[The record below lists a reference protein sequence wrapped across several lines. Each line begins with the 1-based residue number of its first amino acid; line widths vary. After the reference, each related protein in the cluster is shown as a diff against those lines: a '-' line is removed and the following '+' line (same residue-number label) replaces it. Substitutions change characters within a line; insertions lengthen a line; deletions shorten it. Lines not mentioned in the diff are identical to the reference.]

1 MLSEASNLT
10 LPTSAY
16 SESFAKL
23 AEAAQVSALAKAVR
37 QSFARSEAFAAASKA
52 ITDSISLPENI
63 INAFHTPAMEQLAR
77 DLQSHQ
83 SGIAESVARL
93 NASMLNIASPY
104 YSQSILES
112 FDDLENLEEDRDGDT
127 GESGEE
133 EDGMRNND
141 AL

>member
-1 MLSEASNLT
+1 
-10 LPTSAY
+10 
-16 SESFAKL
+16 
-23 AEAAQVSALAKAVR
+23 
-37 QSFARSEAFAAASKA
+37 
-52 ITDSISLPENI
+52 
-63 INAFHTPAMEQLAR
+63 MEQLAR